1 MKKGFT
7 LTEMIIV
14 FAIISIIAAVTTL
27 NFVRLGKSSRV
38 DSYADEIAAML
49 KETYENS
56 SKEMDYESWHVEIK
70 KIGDKFYVELK
81 GNNAQKEVELVDT
94 DIVLKNDSST
104 MTLQNV
110 VAIMFSSN
118 GNIIVKYNDGTK
130 LENENLYVE
139 ICDRNNPSIKKVI
152 EINSLPPG
160 NIMVK

>member
-1 MKKGFT
+1 MNKGFT
-7 LTEMIIV
+7 LVEIIIV
-14 FAIISIIAAVTTL
+14 LAIISIIAAVTTL

-38 DSYADEIAAML
+38 DSYANEIASML

-81 GNNAQKEVELVDT
+81 GNNAQKEIELVNV
-94 DIVLKNDSST
+94 DIIIKNDSST
-104 MTLQNV
+104 LTLQNSV
-110 VAIMFSSN
+110 SIMFSSN
-118 GNIIVKYNDGTK
+118 GNVIVKYDDGTK

-139 ICDRNNPSIKKVI
+139 ICERNNPSIKKVI

-160 NIMVK
+160 NIKVK